1 MCAPFCP
8 DRLITDAVTFF
19 VVVNPLGLVPLYI
32 ALTRHEPASS
42 RLTIARRGVTIAA
55 VILVAF
61 IVVGQIVL
69 NAMGVSLASF
79 RIAGGLVLLVIAMRM
94 ILEEE
99 PAAEPEVP
107 DGAPIVR
114 HDRDISV
121 FPLAIPY
128 IAGPGTI
135 MASMLLTDNDRFSV
149 PQQVVTTVIL
159 FLVLLFTYLMLRAA
173 ATVHRVL
180 GTTGA
185 NVLTRV
191 MGLVLAS
198 LAVEGILAGIRGAFS
213 LH

>member
-19 VVVNPLGLVPLYI
+19 VVNPLGLVPLFI
-32 ALTRHEPASS
+32 ALTRNEPASS
-42 RLTIARRGVTIAA
+42 RMGIARRGVIIAA
-55 VILVAF
+55 IILIAF

-99 PAAEPEVP
+99 PAAEPVGP

-114 HDRDISV
+114 HDRDVSV

-128 IAGPGTI
+128 IADPGTI
-135 MASMLLTDNDRFSV
+135 MASMLLTDNERFNM
-149 PQQVVTTVIL
+149 PQQVVTTGIL
-159 FLVLLFTYLMLRAA
+159 FLVLVFTYGTLRAA
-173 ATVHRVL
+173 ESVHRVL
-180 GTTGA
+180 GSTGA

-198 LAVEGILAGIRGAFS
+198 LAVEGILTGIRGAFL